1 MGKWTMQKSAPTVGS
16 RTVGGPRARHR
27 RCKKGTAVRAQGEDK
42 EREGNTL
49 ALDKE
54 TLETL
59 RNQVFG
65 FDTYF
70 VTGYEQ
76 YPGKGVLFKG
86 NLRGNADVTY
96 RKLKERLK
104 EAVGDEYTLFLLV
117 DKEKKPT
124 VVVFPN
130 ESLVEEQG
138 PVPEAAS
145 CAIFAAC
152 TLATTLNASGLALP
166 ILGGGVEGAP
176 LSAVLPGALSL
187 LFVYAAHEFG
197 HFRAA
202 AKLKKELA
210 LPFFVPFQQLGSL
223 GSITRIKSILETRE
237 ELFEI
242 AIAGPLYGFAASF
255 LTLAVGLAI
264 SKASGQG
271 VPVQAAEFQ
280 DSLLVGTLGKIL
292 FGPQLEADQ
301 FVLLNP
307 IAIAGWAG
315 MVINA
320 INAIPVGETDGG
332 RLSFAMWG
340 RQRNSLISNGSLL
353 LLGVTGILSDLALY
367 WFLFVSFLQRGP
379 IKPQQN
385 EISELTKAQELQAA
399 GILTLALLV
408 LLPFPFLLTSQ
419 VAGGIPASM

>member
-1 MGKWTMQKSAPTVGS
+1 MRAEGE
-16 RTVGGPRARHR
+16 GGE
-27 RCKKGTAVRAQGEDK
+27 K
-42 EREGNTL
+42 EGNTL
-49 ALDKE
+49 ALDKD

-86 NLRGNADVTY
+86 NLRGEATAVYT
-96 RKLKERLK
+96 KLQERLK

-152 TLATTLNASGLALP
+152 TLATTLNASGLVLP

-176 LSAVLPGALSL
+176 LTAVLPGALSL
-187 LFVYAAHEFG
+187 LFVYAAHELG
-197 HFRAA
+197 HFQAA
-202 AKLKKELA
+202 RKLKRELA
-210 LPFFVPFQQLGSL
+210 PPLFVPFQQLGSL
-223 GSITRIKSILETRE
+223 GSITRIKSILESRQ

-255 LTLAVGLAI
+255 VTLAIGLAI

-292 FGPQLEADQ
+292 YGPQLEAGQ
-301 FVLLNP
+301 SVLLNP
-307 IAIAGWAG
+307 IAVAGWAG

-332 RLSFAMWG
+332 RLSFALWG
-340 RQRNSLISNGSLL
+340 RQKNALISNGSLL

-379 IKPQQN
+379 IKPQKN
-385 EISELTKAQELQAA
+385 EVSELTKTQELQAA
-399 GILTLALLV
+399 GMLVLALLV
-408 LLPFPFLLTSQ
+408 LLPFPFLLNAQ